1 MEEIDINE
9 IIKNKKDD
17 IIININIISINLIQF
32 KHLDIYIPIIFS
44 EEIKYNNAKQL
55 KLFNNILFKPE
66 KDYFFMSI

>member
-17 IIININIISINLIQF
+17 IIINIININLIQF